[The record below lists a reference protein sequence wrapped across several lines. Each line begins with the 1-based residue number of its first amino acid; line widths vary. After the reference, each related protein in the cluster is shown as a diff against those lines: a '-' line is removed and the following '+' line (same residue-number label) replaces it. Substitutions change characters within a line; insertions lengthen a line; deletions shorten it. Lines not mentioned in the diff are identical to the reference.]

1 VAGSLK
7 KNRRHTLIRSIKSLV
22 ILLSGAM
29 LSSPAIVPAQTAS
42 LEICN
47 NSRLEIDVAV
57 AARIQYILTGYRWK
71 SSGWYPVAA
80 HSCQVVYAEDYD
92 AAGLITPQ
100 SEALVAYT
108 LVNSDGVWG
117 AYKSPL
123 KGGGGWIRH
132 GTGEICVKQGE
143 AFEFTRPAGD
153 PAANC
158 DGRKIPVSDEFLP
171 DGPGKFTL
179 TMDWEGDNFFVPLGK
194 AVPSSNTPA
203 KPPEDSIGM
212 QLLKAIAKAAAED
225 RQKQDQAA
233 AEERQRQAP
242 AAEVQRQTELAAA
255 TPPPP
260 PPAAPSSPP
269 PGPPDDDPI
278 GGGGF
283 ITPPSTF
290 KSLLCVSA
298 DLVANNSWNQPED
311 GSKMA
316 AFKEMA
322 GRYIVSVA
330 KPGWEYWITQGQF
343 ERFDPAS
350 ALSGDQFVSA
360 LSPDSGKFDEF
371 DPQCPSGYS
380 AFWVQVSH

>member
-1 VAGSLK
+1 
-7 KNRRHTLIRSIKSLV
+7 LIRSIESLPV
-22 ILLSGAM
+22 LLSGVI
-29 LSSPAIVPAQTAS
+29 LFSPAIVASQSAS

-47 NSRLEIDVAV
+47 NGRLEIDVAV

-71 SSGWYPVAA
+71 SSGWYAVPAR
-80 HSCQVVYAEDYD
+80 SCAVVYSEDYD
-92 AAGLITPQ
+92 AAGPITPQ

-153 PAANC
+153 PAASC

-179 TMDWEGDNFFVPLGK
+179 TMEWEGDSFFVPLGK

-212 QLLKAIAKAAAED
+212 QLLKALAKAAAEE

-233 AEERQRQAP
+233 AEERQRQAQ
-242 AAEVQRQTELAAA
+242 AAEAQRQAELAA
-255 TPPPP
+255 TPPP
-260 PPAAPSSPP
+260 PPAAPSAPP
-269 PGPPDDDPI
+269 PSPLADDPI
-278 GGGGF
+278 GGGGL
-283 ITPPSTF
+283 ITPPSSF
-290 KSLLCVSA
+290 KSLLCVSE
-298 DLVANNSWNQPED
+298 DLVTNNSWNQPEA

-316 AFKEMA
+316 AFKDLA

-330 KPGWEYWITQGQF
+330 KPGWEYWIAQGQY
-343 ERFDPAS
+343 ERFDPAAAS
-350 ALSGDQFVSA
+350 SGDEFISA
-360 LSPDSGKFDEF
+360 VSPDSGKFDEF

-380 AFWVQVSH
+380 AFWVQVRH